1 VIDLSGDGSETTP
14 RDFVVTP
21 KLARVFALNRGI
33 TINALAILT
42 DEPDLEAYY
51 RAQIVGGPGA
61 FTLAVASYEDFA
73 KAIRAKL
80 IREIEYR
87 PEMSETGPPGQSS
100 IQLARTKP
108 SVKSARGATP

>member
-1 VIDLSGDGSETTP
+1 
-14 RDFVVTP
+14 VVTP

-61 FTLAVASYEDFA
+61 FTLAAASYEDFA

-87 PEMSETGPPGQSS
+87 PDMSETGPPGQSS

-108 SVKSARGATP
+108 SANRVGPSANRVGNAAP